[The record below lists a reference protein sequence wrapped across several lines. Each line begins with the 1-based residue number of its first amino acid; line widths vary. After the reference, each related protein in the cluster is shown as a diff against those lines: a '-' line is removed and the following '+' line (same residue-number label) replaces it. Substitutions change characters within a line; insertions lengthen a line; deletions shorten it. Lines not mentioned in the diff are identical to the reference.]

1 MQAPITT
8 TPQSKPSKVQMI
20 GVLMIISGA
29 VNISMGLGLL
39 VGLALSVILIC
50 CAPVGALPLALG
62 IFEIV
67 NGIRLISSGQEP
79 VDPQTLQTIAILEVV
94 TILGSNAVSFII
106 GIVNLVLLSDNEV
119 TAYFRAS
126 GGKG

>member
-29 VNISMGLGLL
+29 VNISM
-39 VGLALSVILIC
+39 GLALSVILIC

>member
-1 MQAPITT
+1 
-8 TPQSKPSKVQMI
+8 
-20 GVLMIISGA
+20 
-29 VNISMGLGLL
+29 
-39 VGLALSVILIC
+39 
-50 CAPVGALPLALG
+50 
-62 IFEIV
+62 V

-119 TAYFRAS
+119 SAYFRAS
-126 GGKG
+126 GAKG

>member
-119 TAYFRAS
+119 SAYFRAS
-126 GGKG
+126 GAKG